1 MYLVGFVSLGSLGM
15 AMQAGNNGLMKME
28 KSNRNKIE
36 MMKKVNDE
44 VYLINRFTQQMCEM
58 SNGKLYEYVVKNG
71 KRV

>member
-1 MYLVGFVSLGSLGM
+1 MYLVGFINLGSLGM
-15 AMQAGNNGLMKME
+15 VMQAGNNGLMKME

-58 SNGKLYEYVVKNG
+58 SNAKLYEYVEK
-71 KRV
+71 KR